1 MTYESALEKIHS
13 LLTFGSRPGLDR
25 MRTLLERLGNPQDKL
40 KYIHVAG
47 TNGKGSVCALLS
59 SSLVAAGYK
68 TGLFISPYITD
79 FRERIQINNQ
89 MISKDALASAV
100 EETYPTLM
108 KLRDEGV
115 IITEFEYVNALEFY
129 IHAKEECDVVVLET
143 GMGGLLDCTN
153 VIKAPLCS
161 VITTIGLDHT
171 AVLGNTIEEIAAQ
184 KSGIIK
190 PDSTAVASAQDSRA
204 MAVISN
210 AASQAG
216 VPLIKSESVETKV
229 LSKTLGG
236 SVFELNGTEL
246 EIRLAGD
253 HQIENA
259 KTAFAALDYLRINGI
274 LELED
279 RDIKNGFLSATNPA
293 RLELL
298 GDNPTVLLDG
308 AHNPNGAEA
317 LKKAVEE
324 FLTGKKIY
332 CVMGMLADKDVDSA
346 ISLFDGL
353 FEEVFTVPVSNPR
366 TLGSKELAEKYK
378 PYCDSVNPFDNAEKA
393 FDAALDRAVKNCG
406 AVLVCGSLYLA
417 GELRPYIIQLTMN
430 N

>member
-1 MTYESALEKIHS
+1 
-13 LLTFGSRPGLDR
+13 
-25 MRTLLERLGNPQDKL
+25 
-40 KYIHVAG
+40 
-47 TNGKGSVCALLS
+47 
-59 SSLVAAGYK
+59 
-68 TGLFISPYITD
+68 
-79 FRERIQINNQ
+79 
-89 MISKDALASAV
+89 MISKEALASAV

-108 KLRDEGV
+108 KLRNEGV

-190 PDSTAVASAQDSRA
+190 PDSAAVASAQDSRA

-210 AASQAG
+210 AASRAG

-279 RDIKNGFLSATNPA
+279 RDIKNGFLSATNPV

-308 AHNPNGAEA
+308 AHNPNGEKKK
-317 LKKAVEE
+317 KKAVEE
-324 FLTGKKIY
+324 FLSDKKIY

-417 GELRPYIIQLTMN
+417 SLFAGGIEHLGK
-430 N
+430 

>member
-1 MTYESALEKIHS
+1 M
-13 LLTFGSRPGLDR
+13 
-25 MRTLLERLGNPQDKL
+25 
-40 KYIHVAG
+40 
-47 TNGKGSVCALLS
+47 
-59 SSLVAAGYK
+59 
-68 TGLFISPYITD
+68 
-79 FRERIQINNQ
+79 
-89 MISKDALASAV
+89 
-100 EETYPTLM
+100 
-108 KLRDEGV
+108 
-115 IITEFEYVNALEFY
+115 
-129 IHAKEECDVVVLET
+129 
-143 GMGGLLDCTN
+143 
-153 VIKAPLCS
+153 
-161 VITTIGLDHT
+161 
-171 AVLGNTIEEIAAQ
+171 
-184 KSGIIK
+184 
-190 PDSTAVASAQDSRA
+190 
-204 MAVISN
+204 
-210 AASQAG
+210 
-216 VPLIKSESVETKV
+216 

-324 FLTGKKIY
+324 FLSGKKIY

-366 TLGSKELAEKYK
+366 TLGSKELAKKFK